1 MFGDGIEE
9 VDHPGCKDPEYRAR
23 RKYIGDVALNYKI
36 TDEKIPNIDYNENE
50 KWVWNYCYTR
60 LTESY

>member
-1 MFGDGIEE
+1 

-36 TDEKIPNIDYNENE
+36 TDEKIPNIEYNENE